1 MRKIIKANGEL
12 VELSIWQQSKGY
24 TPTQLG
30 KYFSTKENK
39 LENESWYLHEYLFTI
54 LDKLR
59 ELANKPI
66 HINSA
71 YRTTAEQIALQKKN
85 EGAVSNSPHTY
96 GLAIDIDTVSHV
108 ETLRYVI
115 YLRQIARELNL
126 QIRIGYKQ
134 YQNMTPKQT
143 FVHIDVTPEMFG
155 IGKPYEFFPNIPQI
169 FKRSIEW

>member
-12 VELSIWQQSKGY
+12 VDLSLWQQSKGY

-30 KYFSTKENK
+30 NYFSTRENK
-39 LENESWYLHEYLFTI
+39 LNNESWYLHEYLFTI

-59 ELANKPI
+59 EKANKPI
-66 HINSA
+66 IINSA
-71 YRTTAEQIALQKKN
+71 YRTPAEQIELQGKN
-85 EGAVSNSPHTY
+85 SGAVSNSPHTY
-96 GLAIDIDTVSHV
+96 GLAIDIDTVSDI

-134 YQNMTPKQT
+134 YQKQGST
-143 FVHIDVTPEMFG
+143 FIHIDVCPEMFG
-155 IGKPYEFFPNIPQI
+155 IGKPYEFFPNIPQV
-169 FKRSIEW
+169 FKRVIEW